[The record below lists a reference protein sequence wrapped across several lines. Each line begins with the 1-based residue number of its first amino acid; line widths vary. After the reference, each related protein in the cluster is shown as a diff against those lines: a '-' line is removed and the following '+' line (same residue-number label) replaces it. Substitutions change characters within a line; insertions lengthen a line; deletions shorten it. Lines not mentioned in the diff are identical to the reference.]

1 MSGSPV
7 PIPAVLLANRADR
20 EWQAVLG
27 GESGASTFR
36 SSDGSCFAKCV
47 AIDQV
52 AKLQQERDRAE
63 WLCANGIPGPTVL
76 DWHADD
82 AGACLVTRALAGVSA
97 DAVPAATLA
106 RAWESISEAV
116 RRLHDLPAETCP
128 FSRDLA
134 QMFATAQDVVARGA
148 VSPDF
153 LPAEQQGTEPVL
165 LLSRLAPQLEQRLE
179 QEAVESVVCHG
190 DLCLPNIILD
200 PDTLDVAGFIDLGRL
215 GTADPYADISLLLAN
230 ARETWPG
237 EAEARVADEAFARR
251 YGIELDEDRRR
262 FYLHLDPLTWGDA
275 SDRQ

>member
-1 MSGSPV
+1 MPDS
-7 PIPAVLLANRADR
+7 PIPAVLLAERADR
-20 EWQAVLG
+20 EWQPVAG

-36 SSDGSCFAKCV
+36 SSDGSSFAKCV

-52 AKLQQERDRAE
+52 AELQQERDRAE
-63 WLCANGIPGPTVL
+63 WLCANGIPGPAVL

-82 AGACLVTRALAGVSA
+82 AGACLVTRAVVGVSA
-97 DAVPAATLA
+97 DTVPAATLA
-106 RAWESISEAV
+106 RAWESVSDAV
-116 RRLHDLPAETCP
+116 RRLHDLPAESCP

-134 QMFATAQDVVARGA
+134 QTFAKAQDVVARGA
-148 VSPDF
+148 VNPDF
-153 LPAEQQGTEPVL
+153 LPVEQQETEPVL

-179 QEAVESVVCHG
+179 QEAAESVVCHG

-262 FYLHLDPLTWGDA
+262 FYLHLDPLTWG
-275 SDRQ
+275 